1 MRMSINKLFTLV
13 FQLFLKNVLS
23 ADYLLFLRR
32 EQTSLTSSDGSPGLL
47 FFHAIVFFHWLPPH
61 LSFGF
66 LWFPPF
72 QHFWFSTASFLFY
85 LVFYTGCHPFLL
97 WFPALQHFWFS
108 TASFLIYL
116 VFYTG
121 CHPFFLTHFY
131 SGFQLSVSLSY
142 FSYVFHLLFFL
153 SVFHLFSIFFYFPL
167 VSTSFSISVAQLH
180 HKNSDLIDL
189 TGQDIHLYY

>member
-1 MRMSINKLFTLV
+1 MDLLLGSFYFM
-13 FQLFLKNVLS
+13 Q
-23 ADYLLFLRR
+23 LLFS
-32 EQTSLTSSDGSPGLL
+32 TGC
-47 FFHAIVFFHWLPPH
+47 HI

-66 LWFPPF
+66 LWSP
-72 QHFWFSTASFLFY
+72 T
-85 LVFYTGCHPFLL
+85 
-97 WFPALQHFWFS
+97 LQLFWFS

-121 CHPFFLTHFY
+121 CQPFLLWFPALCIFE
-131 SGFQLSVSLSY
+131 L

-153 SVFHLFSIFFYFPL
+153 SVFHPFSIFFYFPL